1 MRMRMA
7 RLAALT
13 LVAMAMGASAGCDT
27 NLVTGYQ
34 PRRLGDSPAQ
44 RRAYYAGKY
53 SPQSHV
59 AEQDKADEIRSR
71 RPTGGGGGAPY

>member
-1 MRMRMA
+1 MRMRTA
-7 RLAALT
+7 RLATLT
-13 LVAMAMGASAGCDT
+13 LVAMAAGAGAGCDT

-59 AEQDKADEIRSR
+59 AEQDKSDEIRSR
-71 RPTGGGGGAPY
+71 RPGTGGASY

>member
-1 MRMRMA
+1 MRTWMA
-7 RLAALT
+7 LAALS
-13 LVAMAMGASAGCDT
+13 LVALAATGCDT

-53 SPQSHV
+53 SPQAHA
-59 AEQDKADEIRSR
+59 AESEKADEIRSR
-71 RPTGGGGGAPY
+71 RPVSGAAPY

>member
-7 RLAALT
+7 LAALT
-13 LVAMAMGASAGCDT
+13 LVAMAGAAGCDT
-27 NLVTGYQ
+27 NLVTGYE

-53 SPQSHV
+53 SPQSHA
-59 AEQDKADEIRSR
+59 AERENADELRSR
-71 RPTGGGGGAPY
+71 RPVTGGAPY

>member
-1 MRMRMA
+1 MRKRTA
-7 RLAALT
+7 LLAAFT
-13 LVAMAMGASAGCDT
+13 LAAMAGAGCET
-27 NLVTGYQ
+27 NLVTGYE

-71 RPTGGGGGAPY
+71 RPGSGGGAPY